1 MPSAGNKFII
11 LDSVDSTNNY
21 AMAQAHAAL
30 ATHGDAV
37 FAYRQTGGKGQRGK
51 TWLTGNG
58 ENIAISIIIEPNQ
71 LQVAEQ
77 FCLSAAVALGCH
89 DFFSGYAG
97 EETFIKWPNDIYWRD
112 RKAAGVLIENVIG
125 KHKQAQNNETAWK
138 YAIIGIGININQ
150 AIFDPGLKNVVSLK
164 QITGKHFEVADL
176 AKELH
181 QKIIKRT
188 NALNTGYFDQLMEE
202 YNALLFKKDC
212 AVKLRKGNIEF
223 DTVIKSV
230 TKNGQLYTV
239 DRIDNFF
246 DFGEVEWII

>member
-1 MPSAGNKFII
+1 M
-11 LDSVDSTNNY
+11 
-21 AMAQAHAAL
+21 
-30 ATHGDAV
+30 
-37 FAYRQTGGKGQRGK
+37 
-51 TWLTGNG
+51 
-58 ENIAISIIIEPNQ
+58 
-71 LQVAEQ
+71 
-77 FCLSAAVALGCH
+77 
-89 DFFSGYAG
+89 
-97 EETFIKWPNDIYWRD
+97 
-112 RKAAGVLIENVIG
+112 LIENVIG

-246 DFGEVEWII
+246 DFGEVEWVI